1 MVEANADIG
10 NTISITW
17 GKIRIE
23 IFINTNPDWPL
34 EITSSNLGIDWISP
48 KIPINTKEK
57 KTKGFIWWI
66 KIYLSNVFNEFPII
80 LFIVKTIL
88 FYSLFENK

>member
-23 IFINTNPDWPL
+23 IFINTKPDWPL
-34 EITSSNLGIDWISP
+34 EITSSNLGIDWISH

-57 KTKGFIWWI
+57 KTKGFICWI

-80 LFIVKTIL
+80 LFIFKTIL